1 MSSRSRFAGL
11 PPELFDMILAWIE
24 DPVDLTSLGYTCS
37 SFSKTIIPYYAQM
50 RYIRCDLHR
59 DEVWNA
65 INLHPQLALRIFLVR
80 LVDETLEESEGVPI
94 LYPVGITGVL
104 EDENEPRLQSVAHRA
119 HHLAPCIEAISR
131 MRNLKTFIA
140 ARPLKISA
148 TATANFF
155 LKLVASCPHLEDFQV
170 SMLNSIELPEGRE
183 RLVVSDLAFW
193 NLKNL
198 SRVVISIAYSDFYNA
213 GEDLALK
220 DAVTQMIIPCPPL
233 TCLYLD
239 IDICPRIPSL
249 LLQGHWPLLTHFTII
264 DMLLFEADAAD
275 VDRAR
280 ILSQFW
286 DRHQMLEC
294 VYLSAEGERGIFNR
308 QTGWSLPWIFPH
320 SLPHLRSLAIPNQ
333 DIPLTSTLPHE
344 IFKRLTHLEASLS
357 KCDID
362 FFKPMTLLRSLIVHG
377 IPDFLPDFFP
387 YLKDLERLEADIG
400 LTHTIP
406 PVILDA
412 HIASLSSL
420 QKLRSLNGVFRWK
433 VLSFGGHQS
442 IPIDETMIFRIYMGT
457 LCRGTQ
463 IKYVEGYDGH
473 ILLFR
478 DAQGHLED
486 LYEVDVDEAGEVSL
500 YWGDMF
506 MGLQEHGEEFVD

>member
-1 MSSRSRFAGL
+1 MSTRSRFAGL
-11 PPELFDMILAWIE
+11 PFELFDMILAWIE

-37 SFSKTIIPYYAQM
+37 SFAKTIIPYYAQM
-50 RYIRCDLHR
+50 RYIRCDFHR

-65 INLHPQLALRIFLVR
+65 INLHPQLALRIYFVR

-94 LYPVGITGVL
+94 LYPVGITDAL
-104 EDENEPRLQSVAHRA
+104 EDENEPRFQSVARPA
-119 HHLAPCIEAISR
+119 HQLAPCIEAISR
-131 MRNLKTFIA
+131 MGNLKTFIA
-140 ARPLKISA
+140 AHPLEISA

-155 LKLVASCPHLEDFQV
+155 LKLVASCPHLEDFHV
-170 SMLNSIELPEGRE
+170 SMLSSMELPESRN
-183 RLVVSDLAFW
+183 RFLVSDLAFW
-193 NLKNL
+193 DLKNL
-198 SRVVISIAYSDFYNA
+198 SRVAIHIAYGDYYNA
-213 GEDLALK
+213 GEDPPLK

-233 TCLYLD
+233 TCLYLGMVM
-239 IDICPRIPSL
+239 CPNIPSL

-264 DMLLFEADAAD
+264 DIYLFEADATD

-294 VYLSAEGERGIFNR
+294 VHLSRGIFER
-308 QTGWSLPWIFPH
+308 QTGWSLPWISPH
-320 SLPHLRSLAIPNQ
+320 SLPHLRSLAIPNR
-333 DIPLTSTLPHE
+333 DIPLTLTLPHE
-344 IFKRLTHLEASLS
+344 VFKRLTHLEASLS

-377 IPDFLPDFFP
+377 ASRFLPDFFP

-400 LTHTIP
+400 LTHTTP
-406 PVILDA
+406 PIILDA

-420 QKLRSLNGVFRWK
+420 QKLRYLNGVFKWK
-433 VLSFGGHQS
+433 VLSPEGHQS
-442 IPIDETMIFRIYMGT
+442 IPVDETMSFRIYMGT

-463 IKYVEGYDGH
+463 IKYVEGYYRH
-473 ILLFR
+473 ILLVR
-478 DAQGHLED
+478 DTQGHLENFYD
-486 LYEVDVDEAGEVSL
+486 VEVYETGQVSL

-506 MGLQEHGEEFVD
+506 MGLHEHREVVD